1 MRKIASMLAI
11 IAITSTGACI
21 AFGDKEANPEKT
33 KVLVPQQVV
42 ADGYAYLSNFP
53 AKDVL
58 PLMEALKEESDPQL
72 KAKKEKISISKEY
85 AETILKLLMQDGRVK
100 LVIALQEALQ
110 PPPPPPAPAATPAQ
124 ATPAAEPKKEEK
136 KK

>member
-1 MRKIASMLAI
+1 MRKFASMLAI

-21 AFGDKEANPEKT
+21 AFGDKEQNPEKP
-33 KVLVPQQVV
+33 KVQVSQQVV
-42 ADGYAYLSNFP
+42 TDGYAYLSNFP

-58 PLMEALKEESDPQL
+58 SIMDALKEESEPQL

-85 AETILKLLMQDGRVK
+85 AETILKLLLKDGRVK
-100 LVIALQEALQ
+100 LTIALQEALQ
-110 PPPPPPAPAATPAQ
+110 PPPPPPTQ
-124 ATPAAEPKKEEK
+124 ATPALEPKKEEK